1 MPLNLNTYNTSA
13 YFKWK
18 TYYLMGVVCFE
29 GPYFQDQKGFPTTH
43 ASNIILQLGGK
54 PSINGSVKHS
64 DILIHSTSIAWSW
77 ILSFTTKNILS
88 MVLAT
93 PFDLLL
99 LTKKIAHSYCS
110 RWFRNVVYHHNF
122 GNKTYLTYNL
132 ALIPLL
138 GKIFRFIAI
147 GLFA

>member
-1 MPLNLNTYNTSA
+1 
-13 YFKWK
+13 
-18 TYYLMGVVCFE
+18 
-29 GPYFQDQKGFPTTH
+29 
-43 ASNIILQLGGK
+43 
-54 PSINGSVKHS
+54 
-64 DILIHSTSIAWSW
+64 
-77 ILSFTTKNILS
+77 

-132 ALIPLL
+132 LSSLL
-138 GKIFRFIAI
+138 TCHIINCIITDAIIVIMELFHDIAPYAKVGI
-147 GLFA
+147 